1 MAADTLAPQGARVS
15 AARVLAYF
23 PRNQVKSSQVKSSQ
37 VKALAA
43 EGANSKGFD
52 FQCARM
58 ATS

>member
-1 MAADTLAPQGARVS
+1 MAADTLATQVARVS

-23 PRNQVKSSQVKSSQ
+23 PRNIQV
-37 VKALAA
+37 LAP